1 MVIAFSTTTDAG
13 AVPAPLAE
21 VPLMVSESAV
31 INAVVEMG
39 WPVVVV
45 PVIDTALPLI
55 AAVVTMP
62 APVVEFALMVTLPF
76 VALITPV
83 CAPIAAPVV
92 EVALIKILPPTP
104 LVIIAPL
111 YPLMAAPVD
120 VFKVM
125 AISPAFAVNAET
137 TVSAKPMPT
146 GPAIPLIVI
155 PEPSAPDVTAPFNLI
170 ALVMVAFAVVI
181 APLLVL
187 SNRIEPVVLIAA
199 PAEIVP
205 PDDLA
210 TI

>member
-1 MVIAFSTTTDAG
+1 
-13 AVPAPLAE
+13 
-21 VPLMVSESAV
+21 
-31 INAVVEMG
+31 
-39 WPVVVV
+39 
-45 PVIDTALPLI
+45 
-55 AAVVTMP
+55 MP

-137 TVSAKPMPT
+137 TVSAKPK
-146 GPAIPLIVI
+146 PAVPATPLITM
-155 PEPSAPDVTAPFNLI
+155 PEPSAPDVTAPFN
-170 ALVMVAFAVVI
+170 VI
-181 APLLVL
+181 AV
-187 SNRIEPVVLIAA
+187 PVV
-199 PAEIVP
+199 AETAVTRP
-205 PDDLA
+205 L
-210 TI
+210 